1 MTPPLDLLTELE
13 PTVARLLDRH
23 LAAAPVWFPHAYIP
37 WSHATDFDGPLDG
50 TPWRAEQSGL
60 PQAVADALTI
70 NLLTEDNLP
79 SYHFEIATQFG
90 RDGAWGA
97 WVHRWTAEEDRHAQ
111 ALRGYLHARRCVDPI
126 ALEHQRMRHVSTGYT
141 SNHASLLHGLAYV
154 TVQELATREAHRN
167 TGLACTDPVARQLT
181 TRIAADENLHM
192 IFYRDLYTTAM
203 ELDPDGAVCA
213 LADAI
218 CAFDMPGTTIPGFR
232 QRALRIA
239 ASGIYNLDVHHRHV
253 LRPLLRALG
262 VLTRP
267 SLGSAGEQA
276 RDRIGRHLDELQRR
290 AERSSRLFERWRE
303 AAPAAPPAGP
313 GSSVRHDEIRY
324 GEIRYD
330 EIRCDEIRH
339 DEKGGR

>member
-1 MTPPLDLLTELE
+1 MTHPHDLLTELE

-23 LAAAPVWFPHAYIP
+23 LAAAPDWFPHAYIP
-37 WSHATDFDGPLDG
+37 WSEATDYDGPLDG
-50 TPWRAEQSGL
+50 TAWQADQSGL
-60 PQAVADALTI
+60 PQAVADALTV

-111 ALRGYLHARRCVDPI
+111 ALRGYVHARRCVDPVT
-126 ALEHQRMRHVSTGYT
+126 LERLRMRHVSTGYA
-141 SNHASLLHGLAYV
+141 SDHASLLHGLAYV

-192 IFYRDLYTTAM
+192 IFYRDLYTTAL
-203 ELDPDGAVCA
+203 EWDPDGAVAA
-213 LADAI
+213 LADVI

-239 ASGIYNLDVHHRHV
+239 ASGIYNLDVHRRHV
-253 LRPLLRALG
+253 LQPLLRALG
-262 VLTRP
+262 VMTR
-267 SLGSAGEQA
+267 SGLGSAGEQA
-276 RDRIGRHLDELQRR
+276 RDRIGRHLDELRR
-290 AERSSRLFERWRE
+290 KAERSSRLFDRLRE
-303 AAPAAPPAGP
+303 AAPVALASRPGP
-313 GSSVRHDEIRY
+313 SMS
-324 GEIRYD
+324 YD
-330 EIRCDEIRH
+330 ER
-339 DEKGGR
+339 GRT